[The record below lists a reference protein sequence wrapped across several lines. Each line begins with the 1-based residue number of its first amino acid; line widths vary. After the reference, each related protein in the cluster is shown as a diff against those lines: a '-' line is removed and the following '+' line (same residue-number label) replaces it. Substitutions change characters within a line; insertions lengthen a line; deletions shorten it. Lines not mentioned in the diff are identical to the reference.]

1 MCLLRKPTA
10 VFPADWFQ
18 PPDKAVAIDVC
29 GSIPEAPVHKRRKR
43 LWELSSS
50 ASCPVLGVCLTLPD
64 QRRLMVKC
72 GLDVAQRSD
81 YELHQIAVTE
91 CRRRKPFAEKVER
104 QLDETFTRE
113 LRAVKAL
120 SDADALR
127 QSWQTARQQPGWAG
141 MMWAVITH
149 PACVLPLEYEV
160 LGDVHMMQH
169 QVGMVN
175 RQEQQRWEA
184 LQHKAEQWQRE
195 CRQWEVRWD
204 EHQRMQ
210 QQKQH
215 SGQQELAQLRQQLI
229 QDEAARLKLAQ
240 QLSDLQETL
249 QHQPTLK
256 TQQQELER
264 LRAENQ
270 ALTRALK
277 QASRLAHK
285 REEPVEPAYAAH
297 LSASNEA
304 MGEVGGSPDAMLDG
318 LVGSMNPPR
327 RVACVGGRAAQLPG
341 YRAVVESHG
350 LELLHHD
357 GGEEDNLG
365 QLPATLAAADLV
377 ICQVGCISHN
387 AYWRVKDH
395 CKRHGKP
402 CVFVESSSRSALER
416 TMTRIIGAW
425 PKPSC

>member
-1 MCLLRKPTA
+1 VCLLRKPTA
-10 VFPADWFQ
+10 VFPAAWFE
-18 PPDKAVAIDVC
+18 PPAKALAIDVS
-29 GSIPEAPVHKRRKR
+29 GAFAESAKVKRRKR

-64 QRRLMVKC
+64 QRRLMAKC
-72 GLDVAQRSD
+72 EIDITHRSD

-91 CRRRKPFAEKVER
+91 CRRRTPFAEKVER
-104 QLDETFTRE
+104 QLDQAFASE
-113 LRAVKAL
+113 LRAVKAM
-120 SDADALR
+120 ADAQALR
-127 QSWQTARQQPGWAG
+127 EAWQTARQQPGWAG

-184 LQHKAEQWQRE
+184 LQRKAEQWQQA
-195 CRQWEVRWD
+195 CRAWEARWD
-204 EHQRMQ
+204 EQQRHLEHKQ
-210 QQKQH
+210 QTVE
-215 SGQQELAQLRQQLI
+215 QELAQLRRQIIQGEATQQ
-229 QDEAARLKLAQ
+229 KLTQ
-240 QLSDLQETL
+240 QISDLQETL
-249 QHQPTLK
+249 GQPATVKAL
-256 TQQQELER
+256 QQTIER
-264 LRAENQ
+264 LSAENR
-270 ALTRALK
+270 ALNRALK
-277 QASRLAHK
+277 QASRQAQK
-285 REEPVEPAYAAH
+285 REDAEDTSDTLHSSGLSEPDGQADP
-297 LSASNEA
+297 
-304 MGEVGGSPDAMLDG
+304 MLDG
-318 LVGSMNPPR
+318 LCGSKNPPK
-327 RVACVGGRAAQLPG
+327 RVACVGGRTAQVPG

-357 GGEEDNLG
+357 GGEEDGLG

-416 TMTRIIGAW
+416 TMTRIVAAW
-425 PKPSC
+425 PKPAQ

>member
-10 VFPADWFQ
+10 VFPAAWFQ
-18 PPDKAVAIDVC
+18 PPDKATVIEVSR
-29 GSIPEAPVHKRRKR
+29 SIPESTPVKRRKR
-43 LWELSSS
+43 LWELTSS

-64 QRRLMVKC
+64 QRRLMAKC
-72 GLDVAQRSD
+72 ELDITHRSD

-91 CRRRKPFAEKVER
+91 CRRRTPFAEKVER
-104 QLDETFTRE
+104 QLDEAFGSE
-113 LRAVKAL
+113 LRAVKAI
-120 SDADALR
+120 SDAESLK
-127 QSWQTARQQPGWAG
+127 QVWQNARQQPGWAG

-149 PACVLPLEYEV
+149 PACVLPLEHEV

-175 RQEQQRWEA
+175 RVEQQRWEA
-184 LQHKAEQWQRE
+184 LQRKADQWQRA
-195 CRQWEVRWD
+195 CREWEIRWD
-204 EHQRMQ
+204 EQQRLQ

-215 SGQQELAQLRQQLI
+215 IEQQASAELRQQLI
-229 QDEAARLKLAQ
+229 QSEARQLKLTQQINELRESLQHPSTLKAQ
-240 QLSDLQETL
+240 QEDI
-249 QHQPTLK
+249 
-256 TQQQELER
+256 ER
-264 LRAENQ
+264 LREENQ

-277 QASRLAHK
+277 QASRQPLR
-285 REEPVEPAYAAH
+285 REEPEEPTGIDS
-297 LSASNEA
+297 LSVISESAGEA
-304 MGEVGGSPDAMLDG
+304 EGSHALLDQLG
-318 LVGSMNPPR
+318 CQMNPPR
-327 RVACVGGRAAQLPG
+327 RVACVGGRTAQLPG

-416 TMTRIIGAW
+416 TMTRIIAAW
-425 PKPSC
+425 PKPMQ

>member
-10 VFPADWFQ
+10 VFPAAWFQ
-18 PPDKAVAIDVC
+18 PPEKARAIEVSR
-29 GSIPEAPVHKRRKR
+29 SIPESTHVKRRKR
-43 LWELSSS
+43 LWELTSS

-64 QRRLMVKC
+64 QRRLMAKC
-72 GLDVAQRSD
+72 ELDITHRSD

-91 CRRRKPFAEKVER
+91 CRRRTPFAEKVER
-104 QLDETFTRE
+104 QLDEAFGSE
-113 LRAVKAL
+113 LRAVKAI
-120 SDADALR
+120 SDADALKLV
-127 QSWQTARQQPGWAG
+127 WQRARQQPGWAG

-149 PACVLPLEYEV
+149 PACVLPLEHEV

-184 LQHKAEQWQRE
+184 LQRKADQWQRA
-195 CRQWEVRWD
+195 CREWEIRWD
-204 EHQRMQ
+204 EHQRLQ
-210 QQKQH
+210 QHKLL
-215 SGQQELAQLRQQLI
+215 SGQQELALLRQQLI
-229 QDEAARLKLAQ
+229 QSEAHQRQLAQ
-240 QLSDLQETL
+240 QLAELQETL
-249 QHQPTLK
+249 QHPATLK
-256 TQQQELER
+256 AQHEDIER

-277 QASRLAHK
+277 QASRQPPKPVVTA
-285 REEPVEPAYAAH
+285 EPVGGADGANALLDRMGSS
-297 LSASNEA
+297 LS
-304 MGEVGGSPDAMLDG
+304 
-318 LVGSMNPPR
+318 PPR

-402 CVFVESSSRSALER
+402 CVFVENSSRSAMER
-416 TMTRIIGAW
+416 TMMRIIAAW
-425 PKPSC
+425 PNPPH